1 MNIHR
6 QWYSVCF
13 KSKHSKWGTLTLGAL
28 AFSSV
33 SYPCSLLVPH
43 TLYFFPLKLQV
54 LSTENRALVI
64 QVIYVRVSG
73 KRKHRI
79 ATLTFIN
86 SCAALMFTTDLIPT
100 ARGVDQHG
108 VGVTDWWDGRSFN
121 TLLTLGLFVT
131 RTQVTVRLP
140 HLTWL
145 D

>member
-13 KSKHSKWGTLTLGAL
+13 KSEHNKGGTLTLGAL

-33 SYPCSLLVPH
+33 SYPCNLLVPH

-54 LSTENRALVI
+54 FSTEKWWII

-79 ATLTFIN
+79 ATLTLIN
-86 SCAALMFTTDLIPT
+86 SCAALIFTTDLIPT
-100 ARGVDQHG
+100 ARCVDQHA
-108 VGVTDWWDGRSFN
+108 VGVANLCHRRSFN

-140 HLTWL
+140 HLTCL